1 MLAENYIDNEIP
13 VLKISDTVRTAIKK
27 MEEANVTQLPV
38 VEDNIL
44 LGVLTSSTAQL
55 VQDPKSDLKGIQLLN
70 PSTDILLYT
79 HVLEMLKIA
88 SESQLDILP
97 VLEKEHKYY
106 VGSVKKL
113 HLFQYFEQ
121 LYGTKAS
128 GSILVLS
135 LLERDYSLN
144 EISRIV
150 ESNGA
155 KILAVFTET
164 HDDSPYQLQVTLKIN
179 LADVSRVIVALQ
191 RHHYHVVY
199 SFHESEYK
207 SKDQERL
214 EHLLKFLEI

>member
-13 VLKISDTVRTAIKK
+13 VLKISDTVRTAVKK
-27 MEEANVTQLPV
+27 MEEANIAQLPV
-38 VEDNIL
+38 VDEHSF
-44 LGVLTSSTAQL
+44 LGMLTSSTAYM
-55 VQDPKSDLKGIQLLN
+55 VQDPKLTIKGIQLLN
-70 PSTDILLYT
+70 PTFDIYPHT
-79 HVLEMLKIA
+79 HVLEVLKIA
-88 SESQLDILP
+88 GDSELDILP
-97 VLEKEHKYY
+97 VLNKENKNF
-106 VGSVKKL
+106 VGSIRKVS
-113 HLFQYFEQ
+113 LFNFFEQ
-121 LYGTKAS
+121 MYGTKAS

-155 KILAVFTET
+155 KILTVFTEAPDNT
-164 HDDSPYQLQVTLKIN
+164 PFQMLVTLKIN
-179 LADVSRVIVALQ
+179 LADISRVIVALQ

-199 SFHESEYK
+199 SYHEEEYK